1 MIQQA
6 QGGCDVNAAY
16 DPERP
21 CRPVPPPASAIQLAS
36 AEGCGRNGAFDLEG
50 PCREAALAS
59 EHALS
64 PAIKAQPISN
74 QASLADVR
82 SAAASATAYRPVE
95 VGAAGG
101 SAHVLKIPTR
111 DWGIQVGAFASP
123 ALARAVAEAAR
134 AQAPGQLRSAAITLP
149 SVSGGGSV
157 LYRARL
163 VNLSASGAA
172 NACTNLNRRQLPCV
186 VVQPSHT

>member
-1 MIQQA
+1 MIERA
-6 QGGCDVNAAY
+6 QGGGCDANVAY

-21 CRPVPPPASAIQLAS
+21 CRPVPPPAPAIQLAS
-36 AEGCGRNGAFDLEG
+36 AEGCGGNGEFDSEG
-50 PCREAALAS
+50 PCRDAASVAAR
-59 EHALS
+59 ALS
-64 PAIKAQPISN
+64 PAIKAQLISS
-74 QASLADVR
+74 QASLGGVR
-82 SAAASATAYRPVE
+82 PAVVPSYRLVE
-95 VGAAGG
+95 VGAAAGG
-101 SAHVLKIPTR
+101 AHVLRVPTR

-123 ALARAVAEAAR
+123 GLARAVAEAAR
-134 AQAPGQLRSAAITLP
+134 AQAPGQLRNAAITLP
-149 SVSGGGSV
+149 PVSTDGSL